1 MKNKLYPS
9 LVVVAFLC
17 LGGWIGYGQRTSSV
31 RQTWEYKTV
40 LRSRGFAAAEEN
52 HSRAAAWDSWA
63 EDGKTLPTPV
73 NITAKLTQ
81 LGEQGWEL
89 VSVTPRSSL
98 LGGYESSDEGGVSA
112 DYAGFTTDETWVFKR
127 LKP

>member
-1 MKNKLYPS
+1 MKNKLYLS
-9 LVVVAFLC
+9 LVVVAVLC

-31 RQTWEYKTV
+31 RQTWEYKTI
-40 LRSRGFAAAEEN
+40 LRSRGFAAGEEN
-52 HSRAAAWDSWA
+52 LQRAAEWSSWA
-63 EDGKTLPTPV
+63 EDKKPLPTPV
-73 NITAKLTQ
+73 DITAKLTQ

-98 LGGYESSDEGGVSA
+98 LGGHESSDEGGVSA